1 MRGKKNPGCKKYLRL
16 ILVLTAITLFFF
28 GHPDE
33 SYANPEPAPISGT
46 PKLHQQKI
54 QLYRDFGTHGT
65 IQAEINGG
73 SRILADVV
81 GQQVSFW
88 AFDFNF
94 AANDLNGYYQT
105 TAICKDV
112 TLLSTGYYLNIYGG
126 QNVSTST
133 IASIRNEFINT
144 ILPTETTYFGS
155 PLVGDLTIF
164 ILDIRDDYNQAINGS
179 TYVSGYFDSRN
190 EYSGYQYSNN
200 RHMIYMDSN
209 PGQPGTT
216 TFYGTLA
223 HEFQHFIHF
232 GKDPSEERWVE
243 EGLSGLAV
251 FVCGYGHRESHVTAF
266 AEAPGTSLT
275 YWEDNLANYGAAYLF
290 MLYLAEHYGG
300 ANTTKNIVAN
310 TGHGIAGI
318 NSALQQSGYGVTVND
333 IFKKWVIANYLNNSS
348 IYSGIYGYTDS
359 FTDISKSPGNIQI
372 TNSHSIYP
380 ALGFGSVNRYAAN
393 YIKFMGLGGT
403 YDTFVLI
410 PYGLSESI
418 TQSYS
423 YTGMLGSLI
432 LSITGINN
440 TLGMS
445 GVQQGS
451 SDSTPLVEATLSE
464 SNTISTSG
472 GVESSDGG
480 GGCFIA
486 TAAYGSS
493 IAHEVFILREFRD
506 HYLLTHPLGQALVSL
521 YYTISP
527 PIADFLARHENL
539 RGMVHIALYPAVGFS
554 HAVVKN
560 PVDTVLLSLSLLNF
574 FGLILIKR
582 RRG

>member
-1 MRGKKNPGCKKYLRL
+1 LL
-16 ILVLTAITLFFF
+16 AAVVLLFSGF
-28 GHPDE
+28 PDKL
-33 SYANPEPAPISGT
+33 YANSEPAPISGT

-81 GQQVSFW
+81 SQQVSFW
-88 AFDFNF
+88 AFDFNY
-94 AANDLNGYYQT
+94 NSSDLNGYYQT
-105 TAICKDV
+105 TATCIDS
-112 TLLSTGYYLNIYGG
+112 TRLSTGYYLNIYVESG
-126 QNVSTST
+126 QNAPIST
-133 IASIRNEFINT
+133 ITSIRNEFINT

-155 PLVGDLTIF
+155 PPTGDFTIF
-164 ILDIRDDYNQAINGS
+164 ILDIQDDYNQAINGS

-190 EYSGYQYSNN
+190 EYSGRSYSNA
-200 RHMIYMDSN
+200 RHMIYMDSS
-209 PGQPGTT
+209 PGRPGTT

-243 EGLSGLAV
+243 EGLAGLGV
-251 FVCGYGHRESHVTAF
+251 FVCGYGHRESYVTAF

-275 YWEDNLANYGAAYLF
+275 YWEDNLANYGATYLF

-300 ANTTKNIVAN
+300 ATSTKNIVAN
-310 TGHGIAGI
+310 TGRGIDGI
-318 NSALQQSGYGVTVND
+318 NNALWQSGYAVTVND
-333 IFKKWVIANYLNNSS
+333 IFKNWVISNYLNNSS
-348 IYSGIYGYTDS
+348 IYGGIYGYTDS
-359 FTDISKSPGNIQI
+359 FYGISRAPGNIQI
-372 TNSHSIYP
+372 TNSHSFYP
-380 ALGFGSVNRYAAN
+380 ALGMGSVNQYAAN
-393 YIKFMGLGGT
+393 YIRFMGLGGT

-410 PYGLSESI
+410 PYGLRESI

-451 SDSTPLVEATLSE
+451 SNSTPLVEATLSE

-506 HYLLTHPLGQALVSL
+506 HYLLTHPLGHALVSL

-527 PIADFLARHENL
+527 PIADFLSRHRNL
-539 RGMVHIALYPAVGFS
+539 RGMFRIALYPAVGFS

-560 PVDTVLLSLSLLNF
+560 PADTVLLSLSLLTF

>member
-1 MRGKKNPGCKKYLRL
+1 
-16 ILVLTAITLFFF
+16 
-28 GHPDE
+28 
-33 SYANPEPAPISGT
+33 
-46 PKLHQQKI
+46 
-54 QLYRDFGTHGT
+54 
-65 IQAEINGG
+65 
-73 SRILADVV
+73 
-81 GQQVSFW
+81 
-88 AFDFNF
+88 
-94 AANDLNGYYQT
+94 
-105 TAICKDV
+105 
-112 TLLSTGYYLNIYGG
+112 
-126 QNVSTST
+126 
-133 IASIRNEFINT
+133 
-144 ILPTETTYFGS
+144 
-155 PLVGDLTIF
+155 
-164 ILDIRDDYNQAINGS
+164 
-179 TYVSGYFDSRN
+179 
-190 EYSGYQYSNN
+190 
-200 RHMIYMDSN
+200 MIYMDSN

-251 FVCGYGHRESHVTAF
+251 FVCGYGHRQSHVTAF

-275 YWEDNLANYGAAYLF
+275 YWEDNLANYGATYLF
-290 MLYLAEHYGG
+290 MLYLEKHYGG
-300 ANTTKNIVAN
+300 ATTIKNIVSRS
-310 TGHGIAGI
+310 GLWEQGITGI
-318 NSALQQSGYGVTVND
+318 NNALWQSGYAVTVND
-333 IFKKWVIANYLNNSS
+333 IFKNWVIANYLNNSS
-348 IYSGIYGYTDS
+348 IYSGIYGYTAS
-359 FTDISKSPGNIQI
+359 FTGISRAPGNIQI
-372 TNSHSIYP
+372 TNSYSIYP
-380 ALGFGSVNRYAAN
+380 ALGSGSVNRYAAR
-393 YIKFMGLGGT
+393 YIKFTNLGGT

-410 PYGLSESI
+410 PYSLSESR

-432 LSITGINN
+432 LSLTGINN

-445 GVQQGS
+445 GVQKGS
-451 SDSTPLVEATLSE
+451 SNLTPVVETALSE

-527 PIADFLARHENL
+527 PIADSLARHENL
-539 RGMVHIALYPAVGFS
+539 RGMVRIALYPAVGFS

-560 PVDTVLLSLSLLNF
+560 PADTVLLSLSLLTF

>member
-1 MRGKKNPGCKKYLRL
+1 M
-16 ILVLTAITLFFF
+16 LVLTELVFIFPGYPREL
-28 GHPDE
+28 
-33 SYANPEPAPISGT
+33 YANSEPVPISGT
-46 PKLHQQKI
+46 PMLRTQRQQ
-54 QLYRDFGTHGT
+54 LLRDYGTRGT

-73 SRILADVV
+73 RILADVV
-81 GQQVSFW
+81 GQQVSFF
-88 AFDFNF
+88 AFNF
-94 AANDLNGYYQT
+94 RTSTYYQT
-105 TAICKDV
+105 TATCKDV
-112 TLLSTGYYLNIYGG
+112 YPLGSGFYLNIYVE
-126 QNVSTST
+126 NVQISNDT
-133 IASIRNEFINT
+133 IINIRNEFIST
-144 ILPTETTYFGS
+144 ILPTETNYFGAPSFGS
-155 PLVGDLTIF
+155 PPTDGFTLL
-164 ILDIRDDYNQAINGS
+164 ILDIQDDYNLAPNNL
-179 TYVSGYFDSRN
+179 TYVSGYFDPWN
-190 EYSGYQYSNN
+190 EYSGLLNSNN
-200 RHMIYMDSN
+200 RHMIYMDSY
-209 PGQPGTT
+209 PGLDQPIT

-223 HEFQHFIHF
+223 HEFQHFIHY
-232 GKDPSEERWVE
+232 GKDSWEDTWVT
-243 EGLSGLAV
+243 EGLSGLAR
-251 FVCGYGHRESHVTAF
+251 FVCGYGHVSSHVSNF

-275 YWEDNLANYGAAYLF
+275 FWDDNLANYGATYLF
-290 MLYLAEHYGG
+290 MLYLEEHYGG
-300 ANTTKNIVAN
+300 AATIKNIVAN

-333 IFKKWVIANYLNNSS
+333 IFKNWVIANYLNNSS
-348 IYSGIYGYTDS
+348 IYGGIYGYTDS
-359 FTDISKSPGNIQI
+359 FYGISRAPGNIQI
-372 TNSHSIYP
+372 TNSHSFYP
-380 ALGFGSVNRYAAN
+380 ALGMGSVNQYAAN

-418 TQSYS
+418 NQSYS

-451 SDSTPLVEATLSE
+451 SNSTPLVEATLSE

-506 HYLLTHPLGQALVSL
+506 HYLLTNPLGQVLVL
-521 YYTISP
+521 FYYTISP

-539 RGMVHIALYPAVGFS
+539 RGMVRIALYPAVGFS

-560 PVDTVLLSLSLLNF
+560 PADTVLLSLSLLTF